1 MKKTQL
7 KNSILLFLAAL
18 IWGTAFVAQAKGA
31 DHVPGFTF
39 TAARSFTGALFLI
52 PVAFLSEKFKKNR
65 SVSYSKL
72 CGTDKVMR
80 DHMAGPLTK
89 AELIGGSVCGTALA
103 MASNFQ
109 QIGISHT
116 TVAKS
121 GFLTALYV
129 IIVPV
134 IGIFLKKK
142 IHPVIWLSVAM
153 SIAGLYLLCLFGKG
167 NLSFSYGDTLEI
179 ICALLFAVQIISVDH
194 YSPRCRG
201 IILSCV
207 QFSVCGM
214 ESLILMI
221 LFEHPDVKGL
231 MAALPSILYV
241 GIFSSGIAYTLQILG
256 QKNMDPTLSSLIMCL
271 ESVISAISGWII
283 LGQKMSPSEI
293 AGACLMFASI
303 VLSQIL
309 PAKIGNRK

>member
-1 MKKTQL
+1 
-7 KNSILLFLAAL
+7 
-18 IWGTAFVAQAKGA
+18 
-31 DHVPGFTF
+31 
-39 TAARSFTGALFLI
+39 
-52 PVAFLSEKFKKNR
+52 
-65 SVSYSKL
+65 
-72 CGTDKVMR
+72 MR

-134 IGIFLKKK
+134 IGIFMKKK
-142 IHPVIWLSVAM
+142 IHPIIWLSVAI
-153 SIAGLYLLCLFGKG
+153 SVVGLYLLCLFGKG
-167 NLSFSYGDTLEI
+167 SLSFSYGDTLEI
-179 ICALLFAVQIISVDH
+179 ICALMFSVQIIFVDH

-207 QFSVCGM
+207 QFTVCGI

-221 LFEHPDVKGL
+221 LFEHPDINGL
-231 MAALPSILYV
+231 LAALPSILYV
-241 GIFSSGIAYTLQILG
+241 GIFSSGIAYTLQIIG
-256 QKNMDPTLSSLIMCL
+256 QKNMDPTVSSLIMCL

-303 VLSQIL
+303 VMSQIL
-309 PAKIGNRK
+309 PAKIGARK

>member
-1 MKKTQL
+1 
-7 KNSILLFLAAL
+7 
-18 IWGTAFVAQAKGA
+18 
-31 DHVPGFTF
+31 
-39 TAARSFTGALFLI
+39 
-52 PVAFLSEKFKKNR
+52 
-65 SVSYSKL
+65 
-72 CGTDKVMR
+72 
-80 DHMAGPLTK
+80 
-89 AELIGGSVCGTALA
+89 
-103 MASNFQ
+103 
-109 QIGISHT
+109 
-116 TVAKS
+116 
-121 GFLTALYV
+121 
-129 IIVPV
+129 
-134 IGIFLKKK
+134 
-142 IHPVIWLSVAM
+142 
-153 SIAGLYLLCLFGKG
+153 
-167 NLSFSYGDTLEI
+167 
-179 ICALLFAVQIISVDH
+179 
-194 YSPRCRG
+194 
-201 IILSCV
+201 
-207 QFSVCGM
+207 M